1 MQYLSAIFKGLKE
14 LIPFFTLLGFV
25 SFWGY
30 LKWIGRVDVFP
41 FMIGNLLGAL
51 TLFIFFVVFSF
62 VFSLVFLL
70 PSITVGF
77 VRENT
82 KVSYRKTKFFP
93 VVCFV
98 NTIAILLLFALEVK
112 SLLLIIGLVFL
123 LSVLACYFSLT
134 FKLRDITWQAT
145 LLHLNRI
152 MSSSQ
157 RVKVKAK
164 KITISIYDYLV
175 NNTVISKVIFSALAV
190 FVSLLSLFPMLYIS
204 RFSNV
209 DKESDWTQVFLVGV
223 FYLLSYFPII
233 VTWTVRKRDYKAR
246 IQVFFGGS
254 IFALTAIYSIM
265 YPVINNINQM
275 ALVSAGLA
283 DWQVH
288 TFSFDKNAFSKKY
301 FPGII
306 WGTSQEIDGRI
317 IVDGIQ
323 VLSSGDKSL
332 ICPSMIG
339 GLRKEK
345 IATTFIFKD
354 EKPKSLDSISKYCL
368 LVDKSE
374 SKRADALKQFLVEY
388 KITKALPRDKASH

>member
-209 DKESDWTQVFLVGV
+209 DK
-223 FYLLSYFPII
+223 
-233 VTWTVRKRDYKAR
+233 
-246 IQVFFGGS
+246 
-254 IFALTAIYSIM
+254 
-265 YPVINNINQM
+265 
-275 ALVSAGLA
+275 
-283 DWQVH
+283 
-288 TFSFDKNAFSKKY
+288 
-301 FPGII
+301 
-306 WGTSQEIDGRI
+306 
-317 IVDGIQ
+317 
-323 VLSSGDKSL
+323 
-332 ICPSMIG
+332 
-339 GLRKEK
+339 
-345 IATTFIFKD
+345 
-354 EKPKSLDSISKYCL
+354 
-368 LVDKSE
+368 
-374 SKRADALKQFLVEY
+374 
-388 KITKALPRDKASH
+388 